1 MEPSGSLAR
10 NYCGNRRANMG
21 RSFAFRYAGR
31 SLSIR
36 VHAIDEGW
44 ELWVAEGERR
54 LALGG
59 RLSVDEAV
67 EAWRNGEDRIQSL
80 VEEVKSHIL
89 TAKLPIDATY

>member
-1 MEPSGSLAR
+1 
-10 NYCGNRRANMG
+10 
-21 RSFAFRYAGR
+21 
-31 SLSIR
+31 

-54 LALGG
+54 LAFAG

-80 VEEVKSHIL
+80 AEEAKGQIL
-89 TAKLPIDATY
+89 TARLTIDAIH